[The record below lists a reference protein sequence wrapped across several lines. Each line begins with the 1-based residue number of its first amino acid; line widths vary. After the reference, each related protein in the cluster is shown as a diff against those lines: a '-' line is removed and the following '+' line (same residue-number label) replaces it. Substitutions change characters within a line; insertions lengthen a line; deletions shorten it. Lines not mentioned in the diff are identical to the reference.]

1 MTHPGAASL
10 IRRMKAKGLAEVA
23 EVLPI
28 GKPTSKNKVFV
39 YHLLLDPEDY
49 LRGIRTPRPRVP
61 KSTHYNN
68 PFNLREVR
76 DARYNT

>member
-1 MTHPGAASL
+1 
-10 IRRMKAKGLAEVA
+10 MKAKGLAEIA

-39 YHLLLDPEDY
+39 YHLLLDPEEY

-68 PFNLREVR
+68 PFNLKGVTDMRLR
-76 DARYNT
+76 T